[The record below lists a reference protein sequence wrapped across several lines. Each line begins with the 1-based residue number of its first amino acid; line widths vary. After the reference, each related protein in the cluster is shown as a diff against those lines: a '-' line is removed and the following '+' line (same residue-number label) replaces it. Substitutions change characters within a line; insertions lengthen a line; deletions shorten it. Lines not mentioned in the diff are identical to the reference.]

1 MLLQRQ
7 KSRILF
13 MTRDTNE
20 GVILHIIDLLDL
32 MKGTISLPIFDIPEN
47 GMISSEEDELVF
59 ELILDVAQAIGHRA
73 YQYFAKWSLAQETDP
88 FISILQFLKQYAKD
102 EEEINHVYVFVL
114 NAAGNVDD
122 VLEKPYSHVFDLNV
136 MEQAL
141 TQQRK
146 EWKLTARSLQLL
158 AALLKACLRV
168 VRDGA
173 ANGLEKRRALYEQM
187 CGLMEGLIIQLLSIY
202 RTEAAVLRLLVEAVG
217 FIQFSSVEIASAVAA
232 KLVELFESETD
243 LDMAN
248 HILNITSH
256 IVAQCTHAETLDL
269 TSLLQEASMRSVD
282 QWTEV
287 NTKYGLKLL
296 NKEEE
301 GEKEEAAQKM
311 CVALGR
317 VVNLYCY
324 VDCTKTLE
332 DKQVMSTVL
341 ILLSDISETTES
353 M

>member
-1 MLLQRQ
+1 
-7 KSRILF
+7 
-13 MTRDTNE
+13 
-20 GVILHIIDLLDL
+20 
-32 MKGTISLPIFDIPEN
+32 
-47 GMISSEEDELVF
+47 MISSEEDELVF

-73 YQYFAKWSLAQETDP
+73 YQYFAKWSLDHQADP
-88 FISILQFLKQYAKD
+88 FISTLQFLKQYAKD

-122 VLEKPYSHVFDLNV
+122 VLEKPYSHVFDLNA

-146 EWKLTARSLQLL
+146 EWKLTTRSLQLL

-173 ANGLEKRRALYEQM
+173 AKGLEKRRVLYEQM
-187 CGLMEGLIIQLLSIY
+187 CGLMEGLITQLLSIY
-202 RTEAAVLRLLVEAVG
+202 RTEPAVLRLLIDSVG
-217 FIQFSSVEIASAVAA
+217 LIQFSSVETASAVAA
-232 KLVELFESETD
+232 KLVELFENETD

-269 TSLLQEASMRSVD
+269 TSLLQEASMRAVS

-287 NTKYGLKLL
+287 NNKYGYQLL
-296 NKEEE
+296 STEEDV
-301 GEKEEAAQKM
+301 KEEAAQKM
-311 CVALGR
+311 CVSLGR
-317 VVNLYCY
+317 VVNVYCY

-332 DKQVMSTVL
+332 EKQVMSTAL
-341 ILLSDISETTES
+341 ILLSDIPEATES
-353 M
+353 MYFHIAFNIK

>member
-1 MLLQRQ
+1 M
-7 KSRILF
+7 
-13 MTRDTNE
+13 
-20 GVILHIIDLLDL
+20 
-32 MKGTISLPIFDIPEN
+32 
-47 GMISSEEDELVF
+47 F

-73 YQYFAKWSLAQETDP
+73 YQYFAKWSLDHQTDP
-88 FISILQFLKQYAKD
+88 FISILQFLNQYAKD

-114 NAAGNVDD
+114 NAAGNAED
-122 VLEKPYSHVFDLNV
+122 VIEKPYSHVFDLNA

-173 ANGLEKRRALYEQM
+173 ASGLEKRRALYEQM
-187 CGLMEGLIIQLLSIY
+187 CGLMEGLIIQLLSMY
-202 RTEAAVLRLLVEAVG
+202 RTEAAVLRLLIDSVG
-217 FIQFSSVEIASAVAA
+217 LIQFSSVETASAVAA

-269 TSLLQEASMRSVD
+269 TSLLQEASMRAVS

-287 NTKYGLKLL
+287 NNKNGYELL
-296 NKEEE
+296 STEEKVKE
-301 GEKEEAAQKM
+301 KAAQKM

-332 DKQVMSTVL
+332 EKQVTSTAL
-341 ILLSDISETTES
+341 IILSDIPETTES
-353 M
+353 R